1 MKYLMSALVENK
13 PGVLARVAGMFRR
26 RNFNIDS
33 LTVGPTEKTEFS
45 RMTILIEGTQAEARK
60 VEKSLYK
67 LANVVQVE
75 HLHDKPSVTR
85 DLALVKV
92 SVNSQSRAEVMQ
104 LCDIFRARVVDVSS
118 DSVIVEITGEEDK
131 IERFT
136 ELLQPLGIIEMVRTG
151 IVGMGR
157 GEHRMS
163 PNGYGAKPPRRV
175 HKNVI

>member
-33 LTVGPTEKTEFS
+33 LTVGPTHKTEFS

-85 DLALVKV
+85 DLALIKV
-92 SVNSQSRAEVMQ
+92 A
-104 LCDIFRARVVDVSS
+104 
-118 DSVIVEITGEEDK
+118 VEIGRASCR
-131 IERFT
+131 ER
-136 ELLQPLGIIEMVRTG
+136 E
-151 IVGMGR
+151 
-157 GEHRMS
+157 S
-163 PNGYGAKPPRRV
+163 
-175 HKNVI
+175 